1 LSEGG
6 DTGALGERLLSLLPG
21 KKKPASSR
29 WPVVS
34 SLLQLKTDSLGK
46 LGLVAVLAA
55 LCGTGVLYILNTEAK
70 EIEQQGYNLAY
81 AAGFVV
87 LLIGYRVAQLTLI
100 RRTSSEIEAA
110 LNQKRHRAVE
120 LALSL
125 SIRDLEKF
133 EKQSIRDGLNAHYG
147 AISQALVPLISGVE
161 ASILLLF
168 MFVYLMTLSPIASL
182 ITVVVMTFTT
192 IGYVNH
198 ARKTSDALRASAD
211 WEATFRRQSD
221 GITGGAKELR
231 LSAAKRVALQQA
243 MCDSSQNLAESRSK
257 AAWFFADLIATGTS
271 ISYFLAGIIV
281 FILPIFSGDDTD
293 TLPQTVI
300 AIIFILGPMGS
311 LVSSMQ
317 NAATAQF
324 SLKSINEFEDTL
336 KQLVGKLASHVG
348 TSELGEFESLKLKGV
363 HYQHGEED
371 GFAISNIN
379 LSLERGE
386 VVFLTGGNGSGK
398 TTLLRVISGLYPRAG
413 GSMKLNGQEIPLATT
428 QAFRELFSSV
438 FSDFY
443 LFDGLYGVG
452 EADLPT
458 LENWLVKLEIRE
470 KLQLDFSDVHGEHL
484 STGQRKRLALA
495 LALTE
500 KRPIL
505 VLDEWAADQDPET
518 RRWFYEDLLPQLKAD
533 GITCF
538 IITHDESYFDRCDRR
553 LHMIEGCLKEESYS

>member
-1 LSEGG
+1 LSEGHKA
-6 DTGALGERLLSLLPG
+6 GALGDRLLNLFPG
-21 KKKPASSR
+21 TQKPASSR
-29 WPVVS
+29 WSGVR
-34 SLLQLKTDSLGK
+34 SLLLLKTDSLGK

-70 EIEQQGYNLAY
+70 EIEQQGYNLTY
-81 AAGFVV
+81 AAAFVV

-100 RRTSSEIEAA
+100 RRTSSEIEGA

-125 SIRDLEKF
+125 SIRDLEKI

-198 ARKTSDALRASAD
+198 ARKMSDALRSSAD
-211 WEATFRRQSD
+211 WEATFRRQAD
-221 GITGGAKELR
+221 GITGGAKELQ
-231 LSAAKRVALQQA
+231 LGVTKRVALQQA
-243 MCDSSQNLAESRSK
+243 MCDSSQNLAESRSN

-281 FILPIFSGDDTD
+281 FMLPIFSGDDTD
-293 TLPQTVI
+293 TLSQTVI

-336 KQLVGKLASHVG
+336 KQLVGEWAPHTG
-348 TSELGEFESLKLKGV
+348 ACDFGEFESLELKAV
-363 HYQHGEED
+363 QYQHGEED
-371 GFAISNIN
+371 GFAISDIN
-379 LSLERGE
+379 LTLERGE
-386 VVFLTGGNGSGK
+386 IVFLTGGNGSGK
-398 TTLLRVISGLYPRAG
+398 TTLLRVMCGLYPRAS
-413 GSMKLNGQEIPLATT
+413 GSIKLNGQETPLATT

-443 LFDGLYGVG
+443 LFDGLYGVS
-452 EADLPT
+452 ESDLPT
-458 LENWLVKLEIRE
+458 LENWLVKLDIRD
-470 KLQLDFSDVHGEHL
+470 KIQLDFSDVHGEHL

-518 RRWFYEDLLPQLKAD
+518 RRWFYETLIPQLKSD
-533 GITCF
+533 GVTCF
-538 IITHDESYFDRCDRR
+538 VITHDESYFNCCDRR
-553 LHMIEGCLKEESYS
+553 LHMIEGYLEEE

>member
-1 LSEGG
+1 M
-6 DTGALGERLLSLLPG
+6 
-21 KKKPASSR
+21 
-29 WPVVS
+29 
-34 SLLQLKTDSLGK
+34 
-46 LGLVAVLAA
+46 VAVLAA

-70 EIEQQGYNLAY
+70 EIEQQGYNLTY
-81 AAGFVV
+81 AAAFVV

-100 RRTSSEIEAA
+100 RRTSSEIEGA

-125 SIRDLEKF
+125 SIRDLEKI

-198 ARKTSDALRASAD
+198 ARKMSDALRSSAD
-211 WEATFRRQSD
+211 WEATFRRQAD
-221 GITGGAKELR
+221 GITGGAKELQ
-231 LSAAKRVALQQA
+231 LGVTKRVALQQA
-243 MCDSSQNLAESRSK
+243 MCDSSQNLAESRSN

-281 FILPIFSGDDTD
+281 FMLPIFSGDDTD
-293 TLPQTVI
+293 TLSQTVI

-336 KQLVGKLASHVG
+336 KQLVGEWAPHTG
-348 TSELGEFESLKLKGV
+348 ACDFGEFESLKLKAV
-363 HYQHGEED
+363 QYQHGEED
-371 GFAISNIN
+371 GFAISDIN
-379 LSLERGE
+379 LTLERGE
-386 VVFLTGGNGSGK
+386 IVFLTGGNGSGK
-398 TTLLRVISGLYPRAG
+398 TTLLRVMCGLYPRAG
-413 GSMKLNGQEIPLATT
+413 GSIKLNGQETPLATT

-443 LFDGLYGVG
+443 LFDGLYGVS
-452 EADLPT
+452 ESDLPT
-458 LENWLVKLEIRE
+458 LENWLVKLDIRD
-470 KLQLDFSDVHGEHL
+470 KIQLDFSDVHGEHL

-518 RRWFYEDLLPQLKAD
+518 RRWFYETLIPQLKSD
-533 GITCF
+533 GVTCF
-538 IITHDESYFDRCDRR
+538 VITHDESYFNCCDRR
-553 LHMIEGCLKEESYS
+553 LHMIEGYLEEE